1 LKHEE
6 QSRCA
11 NNKDY
16 PMGFQSG
23 NFPYKLP
30 KLNNMNLLAPDW
42 TGMSIKK
49 WCFAPTFV
57 SIAQRFRSSNRIQ
70 YA

>member
-1 LKHEE
+1 LTHEE

-11 NNKDY
+11 NKKDY

-30 KLNNMNLLAPDW
+30 KL
-42 TGMSIKK
+42 
-49 WCFAPTFV
+49 
-57 SIAQRFRSSNRIQ
+57 SNTNILTPN
-70 YA
+70 